1 MGENFRNLHTE
12 KSRLFFL
19 KTLLFFAKSQD
30 FLPLSLR
37 IFLYE
42 WKSWLCC
49 PNKMLICN
57 QNGDRSPK
65 VSFFLQSISW
75 TWLTKSQYHNPAK
88 EKKNFFSWNCN
99 TFCNCVLIRKK
110 LQNYFVGYLITSKL
124 DFNIAVTAIC
134 HVIKNCK
141 QTAESCKQIHKTMIL
156 LKENK

>member
-1 MGENFRNLHTE
+1 MSNTVSSTKSHNLRWITMFFREITRFTSFPWNHIPIFYEITQFALFHNVCM
-12 KSRLFFL
+12 KSRLFFV
-19 KTLLFFAKSQD
+19 KSLLFFVKSQD

-88 EKKNFFSWNCN
+88 RKMKNKIIFF
-99 TFCNCVLIRKK
+99 VK
-110 LQNYFVGYLITSKL
+110 L
-124 DFNIAVTAIC
+124 
-134 HVIKNCK
+134 
-141 QTAESCKQIHKTMIL
+141 
-156 LKENK
+156 